1 MECWSNE
8 YFYPPVLQY
17 SNTPRLHARDIIRA
31 MLKLLLGLVFI
42 AALLLAYTF
51 LEPYRIKITHILFV
65 HSDIPPAFDN
75 TKIIFVSDIH
85 HGPFLARRRVAS
97 MVEKTNQ
104 LHPDIVIFGG
114 DYVHRGPQYIIPCF
128 EELQHVNATYGKFGV
143 LGNHDH
149 WEDAALTWQ
158 QMQRAGI
165 TILDNQAV
173 WIKKG
178 QGQIKIG
185 GVGDLWEDTQ
195 DLTPTLQDTTE
206 EDFVILVSHN
216 PDYAELLHTQK
227 IDVMLSGHTHGGQVT
242 LFGLWAPLI
251 PSRYGQKYRT
261 GLIQTPNVQ
270 VIVTNGIG
278 TITPPVRFF
287 ARPEI
292 VMMTLKHQI

>member
-1 MECWSNE
+1 
-8 YFYPPVLQY
+8 
-17 SNTPRLHARDIIRA
+17 
-31 MLKLLLGLVFI
+31 MLKLLLGLVLI
-42 AALLLAYTF
+42 GALLLTYT
-51 LEPYRIKITHILFV
+51 LIEPYWIKITKIPFA
-65 HSDIPPAFDN
+65 HSDIPPVFDGA
-75 TKIIFVSDIH
+75 KIVFVSDIH
-85 HGPFLARRRVAS
+85 HGPFFARWRVAS
-97 MVEKTNQ
+97 MVAKMNQ

-114 DYVHRGPQYIIPCF
+114 DYVHRDQKYIVPCF
-128 EELQHVNATYGKFGV
+128 EELQHANATYGRFGV

-149 WEDAALTWQ
+149 WENADLTWQ

-165 TILDNQAV
+165 TILDNQAI

-178 QGQIKIG
+178 QERIKIG
-185 GVGDLWEDTQ
+185 GIGDLWEDTQ
-195 DLTPTLQDTTE
+195 DLTPTLNDTTE

-227 IDVMLSGHTHGGQVT
+227 IDVILSGHTHAGQVT
-242 LFGLWAPLI
+242 LFGQWAPLV

-261 GLIQTPNVQ
+261 GFIQTPNVQ

-292 VMMTLKHQI
+292 IIMTLKYQM